1 MATRTGSTLI
11 GAATCATLAL
21 TLMGAGAATA
31 ATTAEPT
38 GTLRHTISSTETA
51 AAGSTW
57 SRARM
62 HAAVTNSFVDPD
74 PADGNPPA
82 DDQDSALTATST
94 SDASPGAAS
103 PHVSETT
110 PVPGFAAN
118 DHLGVVFFRSRGIDQ
133 RCTGNVVVS
142 DSGNLVATAGRCV
155 SAIKDAFVTDLVF
168 VPQYDGTAP
177 KGIWPSVRA
186 SSSSLTFPT
195 MRAAGSPL
203 AIALTSSYFVRFA
216 RSRHPRRRSCRDQAT
231 AVTVQS
237 QWVTG
242 RQVDFDTAFFQVKAP
257 VGAAAG
263 TTLSSN
269 VGASGVRFAG
279 QEDDDDYRSTGYALD
294 GGHDGTK
301 PISVESSVEPNP
313 WMNKDYAIEGIETDL
328 RAGISGSPWVNT
340 DDDSGDIQR
349 GMTTFAYHQFTH
361 AAFGPQ
367 WTATLHATYR
377 AAAAA

>member
-21 TLMGAGAATA
+21 TLMGAAAATA

-110 PVPGFAAN
+110 PVPGFTAN

-177 KGIWPSVRA
+177 KGIWP
-186 SSSSLTFPT
+186 
-195 MRAAGSPL
+195 
-203 AIALTSSYFVRFA
+203 
-216 RSRHPRRRSCRDQAT
+216 AT

-377 AAAAA
+377 AAAA

>member
-1 MATRTGSTLI
+1 
-11 GAATCATLAL
+11 ATLAL

-110 PVPGFAAN
+110 PVPGFTAN

-177 KGIWPSVRA
+177 KGIWP
-186 SSSSLTFPT
+186 
-195 MRAAGSPL
+195 
-203 AIALTSSYFVRFA
+203 
-216 RSRHPRRRSCRDQAT
+216 
-231 AVTVQS
+231 
-237 QWVTG
+237 
-242 RQVDFDTAFFQVKAP
+242 
-257 VGAAAG
+257 
-263 TTLSSN
+263 
-269 VGASGVRFAG
+269 
-279 QEDDDDYRSTGYALD
+279 
-294 GGHDGTK
+294 
-301 PISVESSVEPNP
+301 
-313 WMNKDYAIEGIETDL
+313 
-328 RAGISGSPWVNT
+328 
-340 DDDSGDIQR
+340 
-349 GMTTFAYHQFTH
+349 
-361 AAFGPQ
+361 
-367 WTATLHATYR
+367 
-377 AAAAA
+377 

>member
-1 MATRTGSTLI
+1 MATRTRSTLT

-31 ATTAEPT
+31 ATPAAPT

-51 AAGSTW
+51 AAGSAW
-57 SRARM
+57 SPARM

-74 PADGNPPA
+74 PADGNPPTVA
-82 DDQDSALTATST
+82 PDSALATTST
-94 SDASPGAAS
+94 IDASVVSGTAS

-118 DHLGVVFFRSRGIDQ
+118 DHLGVVFFRSGGIDQ

-142 DSGNLVATAGRCV
+142 DSGDLVATAGRCV
-155 SAIKDAFVTDLVF
+155 SAVNGAFVTDLVF

-177 KGIWPSVRA
+177 RGIWP
-186 SSSSLTFPT
+186 
-195 MRAAGSPL
+195 
-203 AIALTSSYFVRFA
+203 
-216 RSRHPRRRSCRDQAT
+216 AT

-257 VGAAAG
+257 VSAAAG
-263 TTLSSN
+263 TTLSST

-301 PISVESSVEPNP
+301 PVSVESTVEPNP

-340 DDDSGDIQR
+340 DDDSGDVQR
-349 GMTTFAYHQFTH
+349 SMTTFAYHQFTH